1 MSNQVC
7 LQVLLTGG
15 HPITFCTLLSVFV
28 MRLYVDWQVRFS
40 HEAAATVLCH
50 AEMGT
55 DCPMYHFMV
64 AELRL
69 KVKTFTTL
77 VTLKGFIQVSVHVF
91 FKGPW

>member
-1 MSNQVC
+1 M
-7 LQVLLTGG
+7 
-15 HPITFCTLLSVFV
+15 
-28 MRLYVDWQVRFS
+28 
-40 HEAAATVLCH
+40 ATVLCH

-55 DCPMYHFMV
+55 DCPMYHFMG

-91 FKGPW
+91 LRVTGKSNSLLHMPHINGLCFNL